1 MKNNYTRL
9 LASTVLTL
17 FFSLKIAAQPI
28 VINSQVAS
36 ATCNAC
42 NGSIDLTVTGG
53 TPPYNYNWLSIPGTN
68 DPADLTNLC
77 GSTYIVTVTDA
88 VGITKS
94 ATISVNQATQIL
106 PAYSWLDVACFG
118 GNTGLINAVPNGG
131 MPPLTYTWSNG
142 ATTNSINNL
151 VAGTY
156 CLTVV
161 DANGCS
167 MTDCRTITEPP
178 ALNPTLCVTNVKCFG
193 GCTGGMID
201 LSVTGGS
208 PGYTYTW
215 GNGATTQDLSNICAG
230 TYAVTV
236 MDAKA
241 CTKTASATVGQP
253 AAIVINSSIVNASN
267 GINNGAIDITVIG
280 GTPPYTPAW
289 GSQNGPLFST
299 AFDITNLSAGSY
311 CITVTDALGCT
322 RTSCY
327 TIQNNGGGNNSIL
340 LSGQVTNGGCGM
352 NCDGSIEITINN
364 GFVPYYYTLAS
375 AISNIS
381 GSSDQASFVLP
392 SLCPGAYQIQI
403 NDGAGQ
409 LAFEDFFVGQN
420 QSQTLPIQS
429 SNSAFCN
436 FDPGG
441 NSPLCEMVC
450 PKTTV
455 TYFVDPPVI
464 CFLPVI
470 FSGVNWVVSGA
481 ESYSIIGN
489 EVVVNWGEAGPGL
502 VEFSGSSQGTCY
514 QGQHCVTVL
523 EEPVAKFSTDPPAMP
538 NAVMQLCKG
547 QTLAF
552 KNESLNAEL
561 FEWQFSDD
569 LSILSTENPKHTF
582 FTPGDFKV
590 TLIARSN
597 CLCADTSIL
606 LIQVLDTEPPLL
618 DCVGSVCPGET
629 VTYATSSNCSAYTWQ
644 VSPNGSI
651 LQGGQSG
658 DNTITIQW
666 ADGPTGSI
674 SLSASGCA
682 GAACPQ
688 ASVFNISIISDNAEI
703 RGNEFVCPNSEE
715 AYSIDLFNGTEYTW
729 TLPTGGNILRGQ
741 GTNKVAI
748 AWTAQ
753 VGTSHWLIVDYYNCY
768 LGCGGT
774 DSIPVK
780 ILSPFFIDG
789 PVEMCE
795 HSTKN
800 YHSKTST
807 NLDVNCNWSVYGP
820 NGALVSSLTGAF
832 FNFTPAAG
840 PGNYRLFAVPTSP
853 NQSCSQNAELK
864 VSVAEQPSK
873 PVAISGPKLVC
884 PGTPLQYEVP
894 GNPPYEIE
902 WKTGNGTPALQTGNP
917 VNINWN
923 TNPTHWISAVQISL
937 DGLGC
942 KSDTTRLNIQ
952 NATAISISGPPN
964 TCEGGVAFYQA
975 DFYQGFDYQW
985 ELIPANAGSIKQGQ
999 GKNNIEIFWQTP
1011 GVYQLKVTICGLST
1025 SFNVSVWANPK
1036 PMPNHPDG
1044 LCQGTFGVASVAGS
1058 YGSYTWE
1065 EASGTPLGNNPNV
1078 NIPAGAYTIAVTD
1091 IHGCRGTSEF
1101 SIDPLPAPNVTA
1113 TTSDPTGF
1121 CNNSRFVSITAL
1133 VPDDGVFD
1141 YEWYQDGVPLN
1152 ANVPV
1157 YSTNQYGDYS
1167 VVVTNAYGCT
1177 ADDGIVRV
1185 FEYCGGVCHN
1195 PNHGP
1200 KCQPGDVKFSYDLT
1214 PRCDSFQFQLTT
1226 AGLYQAGSA
1235 VWHFGESG
1243 SDYLGNATGDTPGFV
1258 FPNAGKYIIVL
1269 YADLTNGAHCVLL
1282 DSVDVEASAQF
1293 SQKLACPGDS
1303 TLFSDEST
1311 RLPNMTI
1318 SNWDW
1323 DFGSAGNADT
1333 SSLASPGYPYASS
1346 GNYTATLTITTATG
1360 CTSSYSENVLV
1371 PNVPSPAFAPPL
1383 ANCAGNA
1390 TAFVLASNAGLIGSA
1405 WNFGDPVSG
1414 ALNQSSANPAYHN
1427 YSPAGN
1433 YPVTVTATNGYGC
1446 TASVTQPVSISANP
1460 FSGIIFPPTST
1471 ICQGSS
1477 LTLSAPLGPGAMY
1490 VWNDGTNQPTLLVN
1504 AEGIYDVTL
1513 TNGNGCTYSP
1523 PAKTVD
1529 VNPAPIGTIKFLEVN
1544 DLGQVVG
1551 VQYPEASVCAGDDV
1565 TLHIQD
1571 NGNYTFSW
1579 SGGNGSDGV
1588 LVFSEDRNNLL
1599 SVGTHT
1605 FTVTV
1610 TNPSTGCTSVLAPFT
1625 VTVNPIPNN
1634 FSLSTNNVCAG
1645 TPSTITY
1652 TGPQPPGWQIFWNT
1666 GDAGPSLQ
1674 TDESGLYFVRVVN
1687 EFGCSAQS
1695 NTVVIFPGPNISAL
1709 PSGCHER
1716 CNPDT
1721 LCLPPLPEI
1730 VSWQWF
1736 FEGSAIPGA
1745 TSHQFAATQSGTYW
1759 AELMDI
1765 NGCEASSAP
1774 LTVELYNGFGN
1785 ILGQIWSDM
1794 NDNEIIDAA
1803 DTLVSGIPVQL
1814 LQNGIFIAPGQS
1826 GANGSFDWLSV
1837 PSTDYTVQIDTQL
1850 LSPLWKIVLFSDSVG
1865 LKGCGGKVFASLL
1878 VDAYT
1883 CPPITATVS
1892 LMACAGQ
1899 SALFNGTAVPTG
1911 QSQNFTFKNFLGCDS
1926 IVTVT
1931 VSAFPASS
1939 STLNAKACPGSF
1951 YTYNGVDLAVGQS
1964 QNFTLSNWLSCDS
1977 IVSVNISAFPT
1988 SSSTL
1993 NAKACPGS
2001 FYTYNGVDLAVGQSQ
2016 NFTLSNWLGCDSI
2029 VTVSVS
2035 AFPASS
2041 STLNAKACP
2050 GSFYTYNGV
2059 DLAVGQSQNFTL
2071 SNFMGCDSIVTVTV
2085 SAFQTSSS
2093 TLNAKACPGSF
2104 YTYNGVDLAVGQS
2117 QDFTLS
2123 NFLGC
2128 DSIVT
2133 VTVSAFPTSSSTL
2146 NAKAC
2151 PGSFYTYNGVDLAPG
2166 QIQNF
2171 TLTNSA
2177 GCDSVVTVTVSV
2189 LPTSSSAIS
2198 VGVCAHETY
2207 TYAGVVLTENTTQD
2221 FVLTN
2226 SAGCDSVVTVTVF
2239 GKPSSLEFRTENV
2252 CPGEVYIFENQA
2264 IAIGETR
2271 TFQLINS
2278 EGCDS
2283 TITIFVTS
2291 WPAPNVEL
2299 ETEISCPNTPTGSLS
2314 VSVLPGGSL
2323 PDAYSLDNITFQNS
2337 PVFESLGAGSQTV
2350 FVRDEKG
2357 CVFEKTAVIPASP
2370 GLALEL
2376 PNAFV
2381 IPCDSAQITIV
2392 PTIGG
2397 DTTGLQLLWWNGAK
2411 TPSVTVGEPRAIWLE
2426 ASNHC
2431 ETLRSEGEVS
2441 WADSEG
2447 DTVLIFLPNVFA
2459 PESKLTENALFRP
2472 FFGKN
2477 LNLLSYHLE
2486 VYDRWG
2492 NFVFESETP
2501 ENGWPGNF
2509 NQASVGTQVF
2519 VWQMWVRV
2527 AFCGRELEIYK
2538 KGDVT
2543 VVR

>member
-230 TYAVTV
+230 TYTVTV
-236 MDAKA
+236 TDAKA

-441 NSPLCEMVC
+441 NSPTCEMVC

-464 CFLPVI
+464 CFLPVF
-470 FSGVNWVVSGA
+470 FSGATWIVSGA
-481 ESYSIIGN
+481 ESYSVNGN

-502 VEFSGSSQGTCY
+502 VEFSGSGQGTCY

-629 VTYATSSNCSAYTWQ
+629 VTYSTSGSCSAYTWQ

-688 ASVFNISIISDNAEI
+688 ASVFNISIISDNVEI

-741 GTNKVAI
+741 GTNKVAV
-748 AWTAQ
+748 AWNAQ
-753 VGTSHWLIVDYYNCY
+753 LTSATHWLIVDYYNCY

-923 TNPTHWISAVQISL
+923 TNPTHWISAAQISL

-1333 SSLASPGYPYASS
+1333 SRLASPGYPYASS

-1446 TASVTQPVSISANP
+1446 TASVTQPVNITANP
-1460 FSGIIFPPTST
+1460 FSGNIFPPTST

-1513 TNGNGCTYSP
+1513 TNGNGCSYSP

-1565 TLHIQD
+1565 TLQIQD

-1610 TNPSTGCTSVLAPFT
+1610 TNPSTGCTTVLTPFT
-1625 VTVNPIPNN
+1625 VTVNPVPNN
-1634 FSLSTNNVCAG
+1634 FSLSTNNICAG

-1652 TGPQPPGWQIFWNT
+1652 TGPKPPGWQIFWNT

-1785 ILGQIWSDM
+1785 ILGQVWSDV
-1794 NDNEIIDAA
+1794 NDNGIIDAA

-1814 LQNGIFIAPGQS
+1814 LQNGTFIAPGQS

-1850 LSPLWKIVLFSDSVG
+1850 LSPLWEIVLFSDSVG

-1931 VSAFPASS
+1931 
-1939 STLNAKACPGSF
+1939 
-1951 YTYNGVDLAVGQS
+1951 
-1964 QNFTLSNWLSCDS
+1964 
-1977 IVSVNISAFPT
+1977 
-1988 SSSTL
+1988 
-1993 NAKACPGS
+1993 
-2001 FYTYNGVDLAVGQSQ
+2001 
-2016 NFTLSNWLGCDSI
+2016 
-2029 VTVSVS
+2029 VS

-2477 LNLLSYHLE
+2477 LNLLSYRLE